1 MEGPHKKSCCFHLF
15 LLDCNDFSSPS
26 AFGGVCERGGTYN
39 DFFGQEVVDWRR
51 YFLNCGRENFET
63 THGEIFSFLRERER
77 GGQNFPRKTC
87 TLFFIRFA
95 LFGAL
100 LFFIAIWDFHFTA
113 WHFKAFPLS
122 SPVRFDVGSEFF
134 FFFLIFRKLCRGV
147 AAPAASQ
154 HRNNQTIAS
163 RWKTVGGNRRKISA
177 LNQMQIERS
186 PSGFSLL
193 EIFNF
198 PLASLPAPVCLLPE
212 KQTGIDFLSPRVF
225 PHLHH

>member
-1 MEGPHKKSCCFHLF
+1 MNLALDWLSWPTWAERFRFGQFRLRLKGWKGPIKKSCCFHLF

-134 FFFLIFRKLCRGV
+134 FFFWFSGSCVGV
-147 AAPAASQ
+147 S
-154 HRNNQTIAS
+154 
-163 RWKTVGGNRRKISA
+163 
-177 LNQMQIERS
+177 
-186 PSGFSLL
+186 
-193 EIFNF
+193 
-198 PLASLPAPVCLLPE
+198 
-212 KQTGIDFLSPRVF
+212 
-225 PHLHH
+225 PHLPPHSTEITKQSPLGGKLSVEIDGKYQR

>member
-1 MEGPHKKSCCFHLF
+1 MTGAVISLIVDGKILRPLTGKSFPF
-15 LLDCNDFSSPS
+15 Y
-26 AFGGVCERGGTYN
+26 A
-39 DFFGQEVVDWRR
+39 
-51 YFLNCGRENFET
+51 
-63 THGEIFSFLRERER
+63 RERE
-77 GGQNFPRKTC
+77 GGKIFREKLA
-87 TLFFIRFA
+87 LFFLFA
-95 LFGAL
+95 LHFL
-100 LFFIAIWDFHFTA
+100 EHFFSIAIWDFHFTA
-113 WHFKAFPLS
+113 GHFKAFPLS

-134 FFFLIFRKLCRGV
+134 FFFFIFRKLCRGV

>member
-1 MEGPHKKSCCFHLF
+1 MTGAVISLIVDGKILRPLTGKSFPF
-15 LLDCNDFSSPS
+15 Y
-26 AFGGVCERGGTYN
+26 A
-39 DFFGQEVVDWRR
+39 
-51 YFLNCGRENFET
+51 
-63 THGEIFSFLRERER
+63 RER

-87 TLFFIRFA
+87 TLFFYSLCTFWSTSFLLRFGIFTSLRGTLKLFLSRV
-95 LFGAL
+95 LFGL
-100 LFFIAIWDFHFTA
+100 TW
-113 WHFKAFPLS
+113 
-122 SPVRFDVGSEFF
+122 VRSFY
-134 FFFLIFRKLCRGV
+134 FLIFRKLCRGV

-225 PHLHH
+225 PHHHH